1 MGAAVAI
8 PEAWQSSSDDR
19 APIPGCTRVREVA
32 GIRVYTIDGVDYLS
46 TSSVLRL
53 SPWGRLDHV
62 PPAALEYGRVR
73 GQYVDEA
80 CRMADDGTLDWDAL
94 DPKLRPYVEAWE
106 RWKGEAGWVTE
117 ATEELVIHEDTRTFG
132 YIDRR
137 GLLGAGEWPTVIDIK
152 TSVAITD
159 KDLMQVASYLPWDGS
174 GGIVVQLTKRGVPVE
189 HHVDRAEHLSRFK
202 ALAAEAHRWV
212 VQQEARG

>member
-1 MGAAVAI
+1 MGAAVAT

-80 CRMADDGTLDWDAL
+80 CRMADDGTLDWEAL
-94 DPKLRPYVEAWE
+94 DPKLRPYVGAWD

-117 ATEELVIHEDTRTFG
+117 ATEELVVYSDTRTFG

-137 GLLGAGEWPTVIDIK
+137 GTYGGKLAIIDIK
-152 TSVAITD
+152 TSVVITD
-159 KDLMQVASYLPWDGS
+159 KDHLQVASYLPLDGS
-174 GGIVVQLTKRGVPVE
+174 LGLVVQLTKRGVAVE

-202 ALAAEAHRWV
+202 ALAAEAHRWI
-212 VQQEARG
+212 VQQETRG